1 MKTRIVIASSN
12 QGKLAEFRDL
22 LTDTDW
28 ECIPQQ
34 ELGVSDAD
42 ETGLSFI
49 ENAILKARHAAQVTG
64 LPAIADDSGLCV
76 EALDF
81 RPGLYSARFAGE
93 HGNAQANMTKLREL
107 LRATPTDAPF
117 SAFYISAIAMVRNA
131 TDPAP
136 IVTEGRW
143 HGEVIDDQRG
153 QGGFGY
159 DPMFLDPRFGQTAAE
174 LDSAFKNGISHRG
187 IAMRKLHERLRAPDL
202 LAD

>member
-12 QGKLAEFRDL
+12 KGKLAEFRNL
-22 LTDTDW
+22 LVDTEWD
-28 ECIPQQ
+28 CIPQQ
-34 ELGVSDAD
+34 DLGVSDAD

-49 ENAILKARHAAQVTG
+49 ENAILKARHAAQITG

-93 HGNAQANMTKLREL
+93 HGNAQANMDKLRAL
-107 LRATPTDAPF
+107 LRGLPDKGPF
-117 SAFYISAIAMVRNA
+117 SAFYISAIAMVRSA
-131 TDPAP
+131 DDPAP

-143 HGEVIDDQRG
+143 YGEVIDDQRG

-174 LDSAFKNGISHRG
+174 LDSTFKNGISHRG